1 MSFYNVANPVNFT
14 NTDANA
20 KRVAPLSALTTV
32 PASQYLTAAATLS
45 VSQTLAGYIV
55 YNGGNASVTLPTPA
69 HLLAGLKNSAITH
82 QNSVGLN
89 DMIILHV
96 RSNAGICTIQ
106 GVDNDGNNTSNQ
118 AVAAGVFLDVVLR
131 FTDVTAGQEAYD
143 VL

>member
-20 KRVAPLSALTTV
+20 KRIAPLSALTTV
-32 PASQYLTAAATLS
+32 PASQYLDAAATLS
-45 VSQTLAGYIV
+45 VSQALAGYIV

-89 DMIILHV
+89 DMIVLHV

-118 AVAAGVFLDVVLR
+118 AVASGVFLDVVLR
-131 FTDVTAGQEAYD
+131 FTDVTAGQEAYE